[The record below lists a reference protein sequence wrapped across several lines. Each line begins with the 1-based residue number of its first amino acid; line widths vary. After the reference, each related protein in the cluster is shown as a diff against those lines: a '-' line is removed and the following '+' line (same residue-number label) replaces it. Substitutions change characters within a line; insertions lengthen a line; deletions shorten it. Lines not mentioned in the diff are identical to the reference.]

1 MRGICIT
8 NKRKVINSGYKIH
21 NKILQQTSKA
31 RYLGITMDSS
41 LSWNPHV
48 TAVTKKANN
57 TVSFLQRNLS
67 TCLKDVKATCY
78 KTLVRPQLE
87 YGSSVWDPPT
97 KSNISKLV
105 AVQHR
110 TVRFCHSDYRHTSS
124 VTAMMEDLGWEQLQT
139 RRQQA
144 KTIMLYRIVNQ
155 LVDIQAASLLIHAGT
170 HTRGHANRF
179 LVPYCSIN
187 AYKYSF

>member
-1 MRGICIT
+1 MQGIRIT

-31 RYLGITMDSS
+31 RYLGITIDNS
-41 LSWNPHV
+41 LSWNLHV

-97 KSNISKLV
+97 KSNINKLE

-110 TVRFCHSDYRHTSS
+110 AARFCHSDYRHTSS
-124 VTAMMEDLGWEQLQT
+124 VTAMMEDLGWEQVQT

-144 KTIMLYRIVNQ
+144 
-155 LVDIQAASLLIHAGT
+155 IQDCQPT
-170 HTRGHANRF
+170 
-179 LVPYCSIN
+179 C
-187 AYKYSF
+187 